1 MIYYRSH
8 PNKFKNITLNFIRN
22 LSEKFN
28 VYIVGDYFKNKNVK
42 NLGLISKNK
51 IYRYLAMS
59 KMTVSSDENLF
70 SNFNLDCIESNI
82 KILIGSQYLVSKTV
96 PKKYFFKITKKEMN
110 YKNNNLKKLIKKIE
124 NKKFKIKNKENFQ
137 PNLLKNQ
144 IDNYFSCFL

>member
-1 MIYYRSH
+1 
-8 PNKFKNITLNFIRN
+8 
-22 LSEKFN
+22 
-28 VYIVGDYFKNKNVK
+28 
-42 NLGLISKNK
+42 
-51 IYRYLAMS
+51 MS

-137 PNLLKNQ
+137 PNLLKKP
-144 IDNYFSCFL
+144 